1 MISSLISRYMID
13 KVITQKTPSVKK
25 RKCINK
31 VQRKQK
37 CAMCKVLCKNEAIS
51 LEHGIT
57 IDESKCTNC
66 TICAGVCPTGTIV
79 PTLDVIEKQYN
90 SVINLEHVSIS
101 CEKEAQHSD
110 LKVECLAILPWEF
123 FAYLALD
130 KKVYILNHQCETCNE
145 VRLCEHFKKVLR
157 RLEVFLGNE
166 LYSEKIHFLNKEEH
180 VAPRVYDRRE
190 LFKLFVEESKRAM
203 TQVSPIKLEENK
215 NARIYRSL
223 LVKKIR
229 GIKERDLE
237 DTRKFGW
244 NGLKVNSNCYG
255 CGVCATICPQGAITI
270 KEDENK
276 TRKFVHNY
284 ARCTHC
290 GLCSTVCLEK
300 AIKNTII
307 SEDAMDLLKEVEI
320 SSLSCSVC
328 KMPIKA
334 EEGEV
339 CIICQRRENS

>member
-1 MISSLISRYMID
+1 MFSSLISRYMID
-13 KVITQKTPSVKK
+13 KVIMQKTPSIKR

-31 VQRKQK
+31 LQRKQK
-37 CAMCKVLCKNEAIS
+37 CELCKELCKSGAIS
-51 LEHGIT
+51 LGNEVT

-90 SVINLEHVSIS
+90 SIIKLDNIYIS
-101 CEKEAQHSD
+101 CEREEQNTD

-130 KKVYILNHQCETCNE
+130 KKVNILNHKCEDCDE
-145 VRLCEHFKKVLR
+145 VRLCEHFNRTLK
-157 RLEVFLGNE
+157 RLEEFLGNE
-166 LYSEKIHFLNKEEH
+166 LYTEKINFLNGDDNVDSRE
-180 VAPRVYDRRE
+180 YSRRE
-190 LFKLFVEESKRAM
+190 IFKLFGEESKRLM
-203 TQVSPIKLEENK
+203 TQVAPIKLEENN

-229 GIKERDLE
+229 AIKEKELD
-237 DTRKFGW
+237 DSRKFGW
-244 NGLKVNSNCYG
+244 NGLKVNNSCYG
-255 CGVCATICPQGAITI
+255 CGVCSTICPQGAITI

-276 TRKFVHNY
+276 KRKFIHNY

-290 GLCSTVCLEK
+290 GLCTTVCLDKSIE
-300 AIKNTII
+300 NVII
-307 SEDAMDLLKEVEI
+307 SEDAINLLKEFEI

-334 EEGEV
+334 EEGAM
-339 CIICQRRENS
+339 CIICQRKSN

>member
-1 MISSLISRYMID
+1 MISSLISRYMMD
-13 KVITQKTPSVKK
+13 KVMTQKTPSIKQ

-31 VQRKQK
+31 VQKWQK
-37 CAMCKVLCKNEAIS
+37 CELCKELCKSEAIS
-51 LEHGIT
+51 LDNGII
-57 IDESKCTNC
+57 IDESRCTNC

-79 PTLDVIEKQYN
+79 PTLEVIEKQYN
-90 SVINLEHVSIS
+90 SIINLDNISIS
-101 CEKEAQHSD
+101 CEKEEQNSD

-130 KKVYILNHQCETCNE
+130 KKVNILNHQCETCDE
-145 VRLCEHFKKVLR
+145 VRLCEHLKKVLK
-157 RLEVFLGNE
+157 RLEEFLGNE
-166 LYSEKIHFLNKEEH
+166 LYTESINFLGADDNVK
-180 VAPRVYDRRE
+180 PRVYDRRD
-190 LFKLFVEESKRAM
+190 LFKLFVEESKKVM

-229 GIKERDLE
+229 AIKEREPE

-270 KEDENK
+270 KEEESK
-276 TRKFVHNY
+276 KRKFIHNY

-290 GLCSTVCLEK
+290 GLCTTVCLEK
-300 AIKNTII
+300 SIENIII

-334 EEGEV
+334 EEGEI
-339 CIICQRRENS
+339 CIICQRKDN